1 MSLKK
6 KPHTHK
12 KTHTQ
17 KKQAVYGVFFLFSA
31 RQPSSGV
38 NYVKLW
44 VSDGKEGQGYAL
56 TLVASDMSKLMV
68 RKQADANMHAI
79 ASQSL
84 LWKQSLY
91 KWKII
96 LMLKRSC
103 FTIIQVENQADGEA

>member
-1 MSLKK
+1 MTLSHCVLEN
-6 KPHTHK
+6 
-12 KTHTQ
+12 KT
-17 KKQAVYGVFFLFSA
+17 KQAVYGVFFLFSA

-79 ASQSL
+79 ASKSL
-84 LWKQSLY
+84 L
-91 KWKII
+91 
-96 LMLKRSC
+96 
-103 FTIIQVENQADGEA
+103 

>member
-1 MSLKK
+1 MTLSHCVLEN
-6 KPHTHK
+6 
-12 KTHTQ
+12 KT
-17 KKQAVYGVFFLFSA
+17 KQAVYGVFFLFSA

-68 RKQADANMHAI
+68 RKQADANMYAI

-84 LWKQSLY
+84 L
-91 KWKII
+91 
-96 LMLKRSC
+96 
-103 FTIIQVENQADGEA
+103 

>member
-1 MSLKK
+1 MTLSHCVLEN
-6 KPHTHK
+6 
-12 KTHTQ
+12 KT
-17 KKQAVYGVFFLFSA
+17 KQAVYGVFFLFSA

-84 LWKQSLY
+84 L
-91 KWKII
+91 
-96 LMLKRSC
+96 
-103 FTIIQVENQADGEA
+103 

>member
-1 MSLKK
+1 MSIIIVCIAIKGDTFPLCLR
-6 KPHTHK
+6 K
-12 KTHTQ
+12 KTHAKKKKHQ

-84 LWKQSLY
+84 L
-91 KWKII
+91 
-96 LMLKRSC
+96 
-103 FTIIQVENQADGEA
+103 